1 MKPGANRLRTRA
13 AHGSLDGVDRRGSLR
28 ASDEDRDRVVEQ
40 LHKAATE
47 GRIASDELEQR
58 VAKALKART
67 YGELEET
74 VADLPRPRSR
84 GQAPVRHSAA
94 GWALSTVRAN
104 PILLVLA
111 IPVLAVTAAA
121 LIAATVVWTVLVL
134 VVLMVGGR
142 HRMGR
147 PPWGYTHSQ
156 GWKGRRYGWGP
167 ARGRWM

>member
-1 MKPGANRLRTRA
+1 LRTSA
-13 AHGSLDGVDRRGSLR
+13 ARGSLDGVNRRGNLR
-28 ASDEDRDRVVEQ
+28 ASDEDRDRIVAQ

-58 VAKALKART
+58 VAAALKART
-67 YGELEET
+67 YAELEET

-84 GQAPVRHSAA
+84 QTPVRHSTA
-94 GWALSTVRAN
+94 GWVLSTVRAN

-111 IPVLAVTAAA
+111 IPVLAVTAAV
-121 LIAATVVWTVLVL
+121 LLAATVLWTVMVL

-147 PPWGYTHSQ
+147 GPWSAG
-156 GWKGRRYGWGP
+156 RYGWGDP
-167 ARGRWM
+167 RGRPRGNWM

>member
-1 MKPGANRLRTRA
+1 MN
-13 AHGSLDGVDRRGSLR
+13 RRGSLR
-28 ASDEDRDRVVEQ
+28 ASDEDRERIVDQ
-40 LHKAATE
+40 LHRAATE

-58 VAKALKART
+58 VSAALKART

-74 VADLPRPRSR
+74 VADLPRPRGRS
-84 GQAPVRHSAA
+84 GSQTPVRHSAA

-147 PPWGYTHSQ
+147 PPWAHGSRHRM
-156 GWKGRRYGWGP
+156 GRPPWAHGSRYGYGP
-167 ARGRWM
+167 PRGRSM